1 MALLH
6 GLAVLLIGWPGII
19 TAIVLVSI
27 GIYTK
32 QIWLIILGMVFSMP
46 ISWYLGG
53 MPKVRYIMYGLPLF
67 FIGSAL
73 AVRFGKNRLA
83 WIFTLPYV
91 VIISWL
97 GFAILRSNNG
107 F

>member
-1 MALLH
+1 MALINV
-6 GLAVLLIGWPGII
+6 LAVLLIGWFGII

-32 QIWLIILGMVFSMP
+32 KTWLIILGAVFAIP

-53 MPKVRYIMYGLPLF
+53 TPKFRYIMYGLPIF

-73 AVRFGKNRLA
+73 AVKFHKDRLA
-83 WIFTLPYV
+83 WLLTLPYV
-91 VIISWL
+91 GIMGWL
-97 GFAILRSNNG
+97 GFTVLTQ
-107 F
+107 

>member
-6 GLAVLLIGWPGII
+6 GLVVLLIGWPGII

-27 GIYTK
+27 GIYTRK
-32 QIWLIILGMVFSMP
+32 IGLIILGALFAVP

-53 MPKVRYIMYGLPLF
+53 MPKFRYIMWGLPLV

-73 AVRFGKNRLA
+73 AMKYGKNRLA
-83 WIFTLPYV
+83 WIFTLPYIA
-91 VIISWL
+91 VIGWL
-97 GFAILRSNNG
+97 GFTVLTQ
-107 F
+107 